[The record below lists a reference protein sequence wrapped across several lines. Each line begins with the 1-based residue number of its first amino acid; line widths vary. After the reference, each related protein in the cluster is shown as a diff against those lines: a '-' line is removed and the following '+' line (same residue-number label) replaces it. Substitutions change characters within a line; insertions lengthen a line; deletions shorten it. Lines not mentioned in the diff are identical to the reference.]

1 MTDFGWRLLD
11 RALRLCGLA
20 VTHFALVRELDTASY
35 GTLATLLAGL
45 AIVGPIAK
53 LGAGGIVTNKLL
65 LSPNSFE
72 ATLRGGMAWRLLG
85 GAASIFAAIL
95 ALPWLPN
102 DIRAWHIMLLVG
114 VNAAAVSSV
123 LQFHFDAMLAS
134 SRILPLQAA
143 FFVAATALKLAIS
156 LRLLTINGVDVI
168 SLLVLA
174 FAVELLGEALILSFA
189 HWRFTGRVVSPRFD
203 RSNLRWFAE
212 RCPWIV
218 LSGIADVLNQ
228 KIDVMMLSSMVG
240 VFETGIY
247 AAAAK
252 VSELTYVIPTLL
264 MVSFFPLIW
273 RRADQK
279 FKTRRRLTR
288 VIELFAL
295 LGLLLAGIIALL
307 VAPFFT
313 LIFGPEYERSGIV
326 LVAHV
331 FAAPFVFMRVV
342 FSRWLIAEDLLKYS
356 FYTSV
361 IGMSLNVLLNFI
373 LIPVYGA
380 LGAAIATLLSY
391 FMSSCGSLFFFTS
404 TRPFGRLMLT
414 GICRA
419 SNFRRHRW
427 FWRWFFARS
436 GYSTIKRDK
445 KHAAD

>member
-1 MTDFGWRLLD
+1 
-11 RALRLCGLA
+11 
-20 VTHFALVRELDTASY
+20 
-35 GTLATLLAGL
+35 
-45 AIVGPIAK
+45 
-53 LGAGGIVTNKLL
+53 
-65 LSPNSFE
+65 
-72 ATLRGGMAWRLLG
+72 
-85 GAASIFAAIL
+85 
-95 ALPWLPN
+95 
-102 DIRAWHIMLLVG
+102 
-114 VNAAAVSSV
+114 
-123 LQFHFDAMLAS
+123 
-134 SRILPLQAA
+134 
-143 FFVAATALKLAIS
+143 
-156 LRLLTINGVDVI
+156 
-168 SLLVLA
+168 
-174 FAVELLGEALILSFA
+174 
-189 HWRFTGRVVSPRFD
+189 
-203 RSNLRWFAE
+203 
-212 RCPWIV
+212 
-218 LSGIADVLNQ
+218 
-228 KIDVMMLSSMVG
+228 MLSSMVG